1 MIQQYEHLLGS
12 GQKCC
17 AAALRGKRHCRHHS
31 SNCRRRPPRPYV
43 RQTRLLGPLPELN
56 TQEAAHTIISEVVR
70 ALSDGSISVCRA
82 QALITSLQL
91 ASKTLRAR

>member
-1 MIQQYEHLLGS
+1 MIQQCEHILDS

-31 SNCRRRPPRPYV
+31 SNCRRRLPRPYV

-56 TQEAAHTIISEVVR
+56 TQEAVHTIISEVVR
-70 ALSDGSISVCRA
+70 LSDGSISVCRA